1 VDKKSGKPKANDNG
15 SIKAKTSHTLNPVPL
30 IYYDNQSKG
39 SIVLRQG
46 NDYGLSNVAASV
58 ANLLGYDAAEMWD
71 DSMLEFK

>member
-1 VDKKSGKPKANDNG
+1 M
-15 SIKAKTSHTLNPVPL
+15 PL
-30 IYYDNQSKG
+30 IYYDNQSNG